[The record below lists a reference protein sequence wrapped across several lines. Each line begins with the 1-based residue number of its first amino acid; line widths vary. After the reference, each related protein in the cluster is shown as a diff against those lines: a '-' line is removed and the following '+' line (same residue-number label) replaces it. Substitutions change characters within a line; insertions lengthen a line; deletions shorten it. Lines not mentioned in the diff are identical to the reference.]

1 MFRADDY
8 AKVSDLAEAYE
19 LCQKRSSLVVGG
31 MVWMKMTHIT
41 KRTIVDLSGLGLDA
55 IEEKEGEF
63 SIGCMCSLRQLE
75 THEGLNRYFD
85 GIFRECTRN
94 IVGVQMRNCATV
106 GGSIFARFGF
116 SDILTCLLALDAY
129 VELYHEGTIPLSE
142 FAARPVRRD
151 QKDILVRIIIKKDGR
166 KAAYTSQRNSRTD
179 FPVIACCVSNLGNK
193 WFVSVGARPAK
204 AKAVIITEDD
214 FDTLK
219 EMAKDVILMAKKV
232 DGVYDDDPVKNPN
245 AHKFESLKYID
256 VLNQGL
262 KVMDSTA
269 ISLCMDNNIPLIV
282 FDMMTPGNMKRA
294 AMGEKI
300 GTYVGR

>member
-8 AKVSDLAEAYE
+8 VKVSDLAEAYE

-116 SDILTCLLALDAY
+116 SDILTCLLALDATKNTKLIFTNSDGWM
-129 VELYHEGTIPLSE
+129 EIP
-142 FAARPVRRD
+142 P
-151 QKDILVRIIIKKDGR
+151 
-166 KAAYTSQRNSRTD
+166 T
-179 FPVIACCVSNLGNK
+179 VS
-193 WFVSVGARPAK
+193 
-204 AKAVIITEDD
+204 
-214 FDTLK
+214 
-219 EMAKDVILMAKKV
+219 
-232 DGVYDDDPVKNPN
+232 
-245 AHKFESLKYID
+245 
-256 VLNQGL
+256 
-262 KVMDSTA
+262 
-269 ISLCMDNNIPLIV
+269 DN
-282 FDMMTPGNMKRA
+282 
-294 AMGEKI
+294 
-300 GTYVGR
+300 

>member
-8 AKVSDLAEAYE
+8 VKVSDLAEAYE

-106 GGSIFARFGF
+106 GGSILDRFRF
-116 SDILTCLLALDAY
+116 SDKLTSQLEMDAY
-129 VELYHEGTIPLSE
+129 VELCHEVPIHRSE
-142 FAARPVRRD
+142 F
-151 QKDILVRIIIKKDGR
+151 
-166 KAAYTSQRNSRTD
+166 
-179 FPVIACCVSNLGNK
+179 
-193 WFVSVGARPAK
+193 GA
-204 AKAVIITEDD
+204 
-214 FDTLK
+214 
-219 EMAKDVILMAKKV
+219 
-232 DGVYDDDPVKNPN
+232 
-245 AHKFESLKYID
+245 
-256 VLNQGL
+256 
-262 KVMDSTA
+262 
-269 ISLCMDNNIPLIV
+269 
-282 FDMMTPGNMKRA
+282 
-294 AMGEKI
+294 
-300 GTYVGR
+300 